1 LLAKLTNLL
10 RHQRA
15 EQEMNREISSHLAL
29 LQDEFE
35 RQGLSA
41 EQAREAARRAYG
53 GVEQTK
59 ELHRAERLIVWIE
72 QGLQD
77 LRHTCRGLLKSP
89 AFLGIAIAAI
99 DVVRGVRFGS
109 DRNWGHNSSNGLEV

>member
-1 LLAKLTNLL
+1 MWRFRRLLAKLTNLL

-41 EQAREAARRAYG
+41 EQAHKAARRAYG
-53 GVEQTK
+53 GVEQSK
-59 ELHRAERLIVWIE
+59 ELHRAERSILWVE
-72 QGLQD
+72 QLHQD
-77 LRHTCRGLLKSP
+77 MRHACRNLAKAP
-89 AFLGIAIAAI
+89 RRFLS
-99 DVVRGVRFGS
+99 RP
-109 DRNWGHNSSNGLEV
+109 